1 MPYRWWMLKIGGSVV
16 AIGIAALVIAAD
28 PWLPDQAGSSPSAL
42 SCDRTMDS
50 SPATASP
57 DAQDGVE
64 QACRIRPECDSDE
77 DCDGICGPG
86 LGNCIHNKCPIRICR
101 CDR

>member
-1 MPYRWWMLKIGGSVV
+1 MWKLGGFVV
-16 AIGIAALVIAAD
+16 AIGVAAMVLAAGTWTPAPAAAGLPDASCDQAAD
-28 PWLPDQAGSSPSAL
+28 SS
-42 SCDRTMDS
+42 RIIT
-50 SPATASP
+50 P

-64 QACRIRPECDSDE
+64 QACRIRPECDSDD

-101 CDR
+101 CG